1 MAKFGK
7 GLGNRGGL
15 ARGFSHAIRQKLE
28 SDRGGHGSRKNRG
41 IGDNLT
47 RSITNDIVAPGN
59 SRPGRELSRRG
70 WGTNLAGMVS
80 QELSNDLVRGSH
92 SKAKRRGR

>member
-1 MAKFGK
+1 MAEFGK

-28 SDRGGHGSRKNRG
+28 FRSRRPWLPEKPRYRRQPDP
-41 IGDNLT
+41 INL
-47 RSITNDIVAPGN
+47 TNDIVPPGN

-70 WGTNLAGMVS
+70 FGNNLAGMVS

-92 SKAKRRGR
+92 SKA